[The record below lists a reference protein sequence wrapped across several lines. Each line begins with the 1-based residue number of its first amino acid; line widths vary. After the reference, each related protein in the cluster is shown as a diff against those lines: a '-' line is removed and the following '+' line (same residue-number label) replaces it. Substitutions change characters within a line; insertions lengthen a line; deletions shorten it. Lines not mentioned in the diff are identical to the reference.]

1 MIRKS
6 IDIVVCLCVLIIVAC
21 LGNRA
26 PNMLGGAISFII
38 FVPIFYYVS
47 YFIKT
52 AQLET
57 TILNIVILLIIGIN
71 LLHGIDIY
79 RVYNKSTI
87 IIAYCSLIILMLISI
102 YLSLSI
108 HLKEFEN
115 KREDNKVVI
124 IKTNYRALLLKYT
137 LFPFLYVL
145 VMCITFASFSG
156 FSSVKTNVIKMIPL
170 TFACITISLIILNLA
185 LRKIKIEHMNLIF
198 HEAVYIFP
206 KRFKFLKFYSI
217 SAGIIF
223 ILGLVTE
230 LGKNEWFLWFE
241 SFLAI
246 NIVLILIW
254 KIFTCRIKLNPT
266 IEIKDMSD
274 PKLSVSSAAV
284 IRLAVLNII
293 GITLVLC
300 GLITLIFMLN

>member
-6 IDIVVCLCVLIIVAC
+6 IDIVVCLCILIIVAC

-71 LLHGIDIY
+71 LLHGIDIS

-108 HLKEFEN
+108 HLREFKNRREGN
-115 KREDNKVVI
+115 KNII
-124 IKTNYRALLLKYT
+124 IKANYRALLLKYT
-137 LFPFLYVL
+137 LFPFLYIL
-145 VMCITFASFSG
+145 VMCITFASFSN

-185 LRKIKIEHMNLIF
+185 LRKIKTEHMNIIF

-206 KRFKFLKFYSI
+206 KKFKFLKFYSI
-217 SAGIIF
+217 FAGISF
-223 ILGLVTE
+223 ILGFIIE
-230 LGKNEWFLWFE
+230 FARNEWFLWFE

-246 NIVLILIW
+246 NIILILIW
-254 KIFTCRIKLNPT
+254 KIFTYRAKLNPA
-266 IEIKDMSD
+266 IGIKDMSD

-293 GITLVLC
+293 GITLVLS
-300 GLITLIFMLN
+300 GLITFIFILN

>member
-1 MIRKS
+1 MIRKI
-6 IDIVVCLCVLIIVAC
+6 IDIVVCLSILIIVAS

-71 LLHGIDIY
+71 LLHGIDISK
-79 RVYNKSTI
+79 VYNKSTI

-108 HLKEFEN
+108 HLREFKN
-115 KREDNKVVI
+115 QREDDGVAI
-124 IKTNYRALLLKYT
+124 IKANYKALLLKYT

-145 VMCITFASFSG
+145 IMCITFASFSN
-156 FSSVKTNVIKMIPL
+156 FSSVKTDVIKMIPL

-185 LRKIKIEHMNLIF
+185 LKKIKTEHMNLIF
-198 HEAVYIFP
+198 NEAVYTFP

-217 SAGIIF
+217 TSGIIF
-223 ILGLVTE
+223 IFGLMTE
-230 LGKNEWFLWFE
+230 LARNEWFLWFE

-254 KIFTCRIKLNPT
+254 KIFTYRIKLKST
-266 IEIKDMSD
+266 IGITDMSD
-274 PKLSVSSAAV
+274 LKLLVSSATV
-284 IRLAVLNII
+284 IKLAVLNII